1 MLMKKII
8 ILLLMTMVCQ
18 SCWWWEEA
26 ERERREAE
34 RRQSE
39 MMFMLGLGKT
49 TIVDPSTGETS
60 YVDPIGAQVGI
71 ESRIVEVN
79 EKSSL
84 DIGLNLSFQGADY
97 VDPGIT
103 GTVKLSYL
111 NVPILFNYDF
121 SKNIFAEVGLQPGFL
136 ISARDKYRDQNDNYS
151 DAIKKIEV
159 GLPVGVGYR
168 LNDKIDLGIR
178 ATFGLTNINSNGE
191 GNDHNLLVVARARY
205 AIDLSKLKK

>member
-1 MLMKKII
+1 MKKII
-8 ILLLMTMVCQ
+8 VLLFVTMICQ
-18 SCWWWEEA
+18 SCYIWEE
-26 ERERREAE
+26 ERERAEAE
-34 RRQSE
+34 RRQME

-71 ESRIVEVN
+71 ESKIVEIN
-79 EKSSL
+79 QKSSL
-84 DIGLNLSFQGADY
+84 ISGINLSFQGADY

-103 GTVKLSYL
+103 GTVKLTYL
-111 NVPILFNYDF
+111 NVPMLFNYDF
-121 SKNIFAEVGLQPGFL
+121 SEKIFAEVGLQPGLL
-136 ISARDKYRDQNDNYS
+136 ISARDKYHDQNDNYS

-159 GLPVGVGYR
+159 GLPVGIGYR
-168 LNDKIDLGIR
+168 LNDQIDLGVR

-205 AIDLSKLKK
+205 TIDLSKLKK

>member
-1 MLMKKII
+1 MKKII
-8 ILLLMTMVCQ
+8 VLLLVAMTCQ
-18 SCWWWEEA
+18 SCWFWEEA
-26 ERERREAE
+26 ERLEEEE
-34 RRQSE
+34 RRQRE
-39 MMFMLGLGKT
+39 LMAMLSFGKT
-49 TIVDPSTGETS
+49 TIVDPSSGETS

-71 ESRIVEVN
+71 ECKIVEVN
-79 EKSSL
+79 KKSSL
-84 DIGLNLSFQGADY
+84 TTGLNFSIQGADY

-111 NVPILFNYDF
+111 NVPLLYSYDF
-121 SKNIFAEVGLQPGFL
+121 SKNIFAEVGLQPGLL
-136 ISARDKYRDQNDNYS
+136 ISARDKYNGHNDNYS

-178 ATFGLTNINSNGE
+178 AILGLTNINSNGE
-191 GNDHNLLVVARARY
+191 GNDHNLLVVARVRY